1 MKFFRKIYFAIC
13 DYIVCKIELSQLDLN
28 IAKIKDCVTGK
39 NGQVNEAYVLYA
51 HLKHILDEDVSA
63 RNFMYASISNHGNFL
78 SAARSKYEEVLMI
91 NSFALLGLIVVLSH
105 RSDAVSKKAYEKFEQ
120 TLDLPDAFSWTTLY
134 ARFLCA
140 DVTDLSVIAR
150 RRKVLA
156 ALTKNLVDRKVFN
169 ADYTLPNRRIAA

>member
-1 MKFFRKIYFAIC
+1 MKFFRKIYFAVC

-63 RNFMYASISNHGNFL
+63 RNFMYASLSNHGNFL

-91 NSFALLGLIVVLSH
+91 NFLPSSSSRQITNPSGDLKPLSI
-105 RSDAVSKKAYEKFEQ
+105 SI
-120 TLDLPDAFSWTTLY
+120 T
-134 ARFLCA
+134 
-140 DVTDLSVIAR
+140 
-150 RRKVLA
+150 
-156 ALTKNLVDRKVFN
+156 
-169 ADYTLPNRRIAA
+169 